1 MNKAR
6 ITYRFDDPGRDAVR
20 KEPKPVIPLFKE
32 EFSVVE
38 DDRSFAADIHP
49 AEHAWP
55 NETSGRT
62 RRDFIDTQ
70 PLNQFTTDFG
80 AWKSPFEAETEKVE
94 RMIRESSGP
103 RQPDRNPERHSEPIP
118 VQERFP
124 VEREARYDGHT
135 GYYGPEETE
144 RRHGPHDDGYVPTAV
159 IHGRYERHNRTPWL
173 KIVASVSGAV
183 ATGVLIGFFVLSMF
197 GGDELPGS
205 QAGTTGGSGKSAS
218 TVPVQTKTPAT
229 DPSGAKD
236 NAAPASSSAAATVS
250 VNIAAQS
257 YTLLQNGVFSNQQG
271 ADAAAADLRKKG
283 LAAHVQQSDKF
294 YVYAGMAPSH
304 DDALALSNVLKEQKM
319 ELFLKGLTLPAAAKI
334 KWTGDSAGPAEQFFA
349 QSHTLVQT
357 IGNFAAARLKEKT
370 PSAID
375 DKTLQ
380 TIHTA
385 HQAWTGASGPFG
397 AGLAQEQK
405 ASLQKWTTAMNTAV
419 TSMDEYKK
427 NQSSAFLWEA
437 QSSLMQVLFAENELL
452 AAIKT
457 Q

>member
-32 EFSVVE
+32 EFTVVE
-38 DDRSFAADIHP
+38 DDRAFAADIHA
-49 AEHAWP
+49 AEQAWP
-55 NETSGRT
+55 NETPGRT

-103 RQPDRNPERHSEPIP
+103 RQPERHPERHPEPIP
-118 VQERFP
+118 GQERFP

-144 RRHGPHDDGYVPTAV
+144 RQHGARGDGYVPTAV

-205 QAGTTGGSGKSAS
+205 QAGTTGSSGKSAS
-218 TVPVQTKTPAT
+218 TVPVQTKTPAA

-236 NAAPASSSAAATVS
+236 NSAPASSAAAATVS

-271 ADAAAADLRKKG
+271 ADAAAAELRKKG
-283 LAAHVQQSDKF
+283 LAAHVQQSDKY

-319 ELFLKGLTLPAAAKI
+319 ELFLKGLTLPAATKI
-334 KWTGDSAGPAEQFFA
+334 KWTGDSTGPAEQFFA

-405 ASLQKWTTAMNTAV
+405 AALQKWTTAMNTAV

-452 AAIKT
+452 AAIKA